1 MHKILI
7 VDDARLMRN
16 IIKGILAEEMDC
28 TVIEAS
34 DGMEAVELYKKHAPD
49 VVTMDVSMERQSG
62 LQAARD
68 ILKYDSRANIVVIT
82 AIGQEKLL
90 KQCLDA
96 GVRDFITKP
105 FTKDRIRAAVVR
117 SLKGAVPLDKVPSP

>member
-1 MHKILI
+1 MQKILI

-28 TVIEAS
+28 TVLEAS
-34 DGMEAVELYKKHAPD
+34 DGMEAVRLYKQHSPD
-49 VVTMDVSMERQSG
+49 VVTMDVSMERRSG

-68 ILKYDSRANIVVIT
+68 ILQYDSRANIVVVT

-90 KQCLDA
+90 KECLDA

-105 FTKDRIRAAVVR
+105 FTKDRIRATVVR
-117 SLKGAVPLDKVPSP
+117 SLKEAVPRDAVPSP

>member
-1 MHKILI
+1 MQKILI

-28 TVIEAS
+28 TVLEAS
-34 DGMEAVELYKKHAPD
+34 DGMEAVRLYKQHSPD
-49 VVTMDVSMERQSG
+49 VVTMDVSMERRSG

-68 ILKYDSRANIVVIT
+68 ILQYDSRANIVVVT

-90 KQCLDA
+90 KECLDA

-105 FTKDRIRAAVVR
+105 FTKDRIRATVVR
-117 SLKGAVPLDKVPSP
+117 SLKEAVPRDAAPSP

>member
-28 TVIEAS
+28 TVIEAA
-34 DGMEAVELYKKHAPD
+34 DGMEAVRMYKQHVPD

-68 ILKYDSRANIVVIT
+68 ILEYDSRANIVVVT

-90 KQCLDA
+90 KECLDA

-105 FTKDRIRAAVVR
+105 FTKDRVKAAVLR
-117 SLKGAVPLDKVPSP
+117 SLKGEVPRDMVPSP